1 MSTRKN
7 NGEVNP
13 LTSSNDFSHSTNNDP
28 FATIEFT
35 EEDLKKLR
43 RPNPQPLDSDYFARE
58 NQLTASEWETE
69 VNEQVMISE
78 RDQEKSVETSEPSVR
93 TWARNYRRNETD
105 HLAEHTHQRWNQDN
119 NEESEIITDIEEP
132 VYKNAVTETESQ
144 DQQFSSELKD
154 LSLHPDIKN
163 QVSSYDEQT
172 ATEQESLDQASQ
184 EDLEEI
190 QEDVD
195 SQLEN
200 LDLDPA
206 SSDILSVDLP
216 SMSEDPRETT
226 ESEYVNFD
234 DVQVDDLDLESVD
247 TAQEDA
253 HQEQIE
259 LRLPEVE
266 EGENPF
272 AYRSIE
278 PKLRAE
284 QKMNRSANV
293 KPSFFQNLFQ
303 TLFISRSERLEESEQ
318 EELLEQPL
326 EDHYPVESQ
335 ETEDLEIVDSDPLI
349 TSDRLTEVFS
359 EEVVVEDD
367 QTEVVD
373 EVRGNTEDSVTNE
386 PLETINLEPRVVYHD
401 SFSEEEA
408 MVSSDIEGDLVHI
421 EEDSAL
427 NLEEVQVSEDSRS
440 DLQED
445 IVEEY
450 AIAIDSDS
458 ELVEEDKET
467 TETIESVE
475 PIDTID
481 LDELALYEETYEDL
495 SWDRPGSSQEAER
508 AIVQALAHEN
518 YSDEYEDYEQTLTDE
533 PAQEISPTDKAKES
547 LQSGLNKVK
556 LGWGRLVNKAKTTF
570 NKQERNQEFEIDE
583 NVKVSEPESA
593 VDSNA
598 VDLTP
603 DAQVMDGET
612 ITLADRVSQQT
623 AQYNEPIL
631 TDAIIEAAM
640 AKGHLETPDEEATY
654 IEIPEPEEKV
664 SSRQFVSGA
673 AWLSAGKIFS
683 RVIGALYVIP
693 WATWLGAEYTQANT
707 LISVGYKPYSLFLA
721 IATAGFPSAVAKQM
735 AYFNT
740 KKEFK
745 LADKLFKYSLLIM
758 VLTGIL
764 SAAGMFFLAPIL
776 AEQSATDNPEA
787 AIIVIRSLAPALLIL
802 PVMSLLRGYFQGFN
816 DMVPTAISEVL
827 EQIARV
833 IYMLVATYSIMMVYS
848 GNVTDAV
855 AHSTFAA
862 FVGALASLLYLLVV
876 YLRYLPM
883 IRQLKR
889 ESANEMDID
898 FWQSLKLMLLDSIPF
913 ILLGSGIILLQ
924 MIDVYTFKQI
934 LVRTSVL
941 LSPEIS
947 VLFGAMSHDVD
958 KLIMIIISIAV
969 AIATS
974 SIPAVTAKFAEGD
987 RNKTGELVKDIVLTF
1002 AFVMIPASI
1011 GMASV
1016 ANNLYPFFYPAG
1028 YEMGPDLLV
1037 TGTFMSI
1044 SLGAYTIFSAILQ
1057 SMNYRRQAVRY
1068 LIVGLVVKI
1077 VLQFPMVGF
1086 FQAHGAMLA
1095 TTFAF
1100 TVSSIMMWMK
1110 IWHAIKIHDRYFAGD
1125 LIRICLA
1132 TIVMGITCSGWNNYL
1147 NLAFGPVGRG
1157 LTFVKI
1163 MLVAIVGIFIYLA
1176 IMGLFGMLNILI
1188 GNYRSDLQERMS
1200 IH

>member
-1 MSTRKN
+1 M
-7 NGEVNP
+7 
-13 LTSSNDFSHSTNNDP
+13 TSSNDFSHSTNYDP

-58 NQLTASEWETE
+58 NQIATSEWESKE
-69 VNEQVMISE
+69 LGQGQNDDDYPNDSREN
-78 RDQEKSVETSEPSVR
+78 SEPSTR
-93 TWARNYRRNETD
+93 PWARNYRRHETD
-105 HLAEHTHQRWNQDN
+105 HLAEHTHQRWQEDTNENSDFHSNQA
-119 NEESEIITDIEEP
+119 EES
-132 VYKNAVTETESQ
+132 V
-144 DQQFSSELKD
+144 SELD
-154 LSLHPDIKN
+154 YVEEAQNHSTD
-163 QVSSYDEQT
+163 Y
-172 ATEQESLDQASQ
+172 Q
-184 EDLEEI
+184 EDSQSQLEEI
-190 QEDVD
+190 QEDID
-195 SQLEN
+195 SQVEN
-200 LDLDPA
+200 LDLGQVP
-206 SSDILSVDLP
+206 SDLLDADLVV
-216 SMSEDPRETT
+216 
-226 ESEYVNFD
+226 ESEH
-234 DVQVDDLDLESVD
+234 ESVED
-247 TAQEDA
+247 NSAYHNFNDIEEDA
-253 HQEQIE
+253 LDYEAFDASEAEVQEEGEIDQVAFT
-259 LRLPEVE
+259 LPEVE
-266 EGENPF
+266 AGENPF

-284 QKMNRSANV
+284 QKMNRTANV

-303 TLFISRSERLEESEQ
+303 TLFVSRSERFEETDPEELMDDAFDHRLIESQEESAEYDGSDASNEMTADLAEDFSEEWLEDTEVEAETEFLTEESEK
-318 EELLEQPL
+318 LEQA
-326 EDHYPVESQ
+326 DDVYA
-335 ETEDLEIVDSDPLI
+335 EIPDSN
-349 TSDRLTEVFS
+349 SK
-359 EEVVVEDD
+359 
-367 QTEVVD
+367 
-373 EVRGNTEDSVTNE
+373 
-386 PLETINLEPRVVYHD
+386 ETIETISIEPQVVYHD
-401 SFSEEEA
+401 SVNEVEESIISTPEANQLIDSQTEIEEEVTHTFEDA
-408 MVSSDIEGDLVHI
+408 QEVDEDLAI
-421 EEDSAL
+421 LEEDESEDLTFASDSA
-427 NLEEVQVSEDSRS
+427 NDSLEEVFD
-440 DLQED
+440 QEE
-445 IVEEY
+445 I
-450 AIAIDSDS
+450 
-458 ELVEEDKET
+458 
-467 TETIESVE
+467 
-475 PIDTID
+475 ID
-481 LDELALYEETYEDL
+481 LDELELYEETYEDL
-495 SWDRPGSSQEAER
+495 TWDYPGTTQEAER
-508 AIVQALAHEN
+508 ALVQALAQGN
-518 YSDEYEDYEQTLTDE
+518 YEEEDSVLDDSQMDL
-533 PAQEISPTDKAKES
+533 PSRQISAADRAKEN

-556 LGWGRLVNKAKTTF
+556 SAWERLADKAKTTF
-570 NKQERNQEFEIDE
+570 QKQESSQEEALDQE
-583 NVKVSEPESA
+583 VQLSSESEDTSILP
-593 VDSNA
+593 DSRG
-598 VDLTP
+598 V
-603 DAQVMDGET
+603 DGET

-640 AKGHLETPDEEATY
+640 AKGHLESNDEDATY

-707 LISVGYKPYSLFLA
+707 LVSVGYKPYSLFLA

-745 LADKLFKYSLLIM
+745 LADKLFKYSFLIM

-764 SAAGMFFLAPIL
+764 SAAGMFFLAPVL

-802 PVMSLLRGYFQGFN
+802 PVMSLFRGYFQGFN

-883 IRQLKR
+883 IHQLKR
-889 ESANEMDID
+889 ESANEMDIN
-898 FWQSLKLMLLDSIPF
+898 FWQSLRLMLLDSIPF

-1011 GMASV
+1011 GMATVS
-1016 ANNLYPFFYPAG
+1016 NNLYPFFYPTG

-1057 SMNYRRQAVRY
+1057 SMNYRREAVRY

-1077 VLQFPMVGF
+1077 ILQFPMVGF

-1095 TTFAF
+1095 TTLAF

-1132 TIVMGITCSGWNNYL
+1132 TIVMGITCSGWNNFL

-1163 MLVAIVGIFIYLA
+1163 MLVAMVGIFIYLA